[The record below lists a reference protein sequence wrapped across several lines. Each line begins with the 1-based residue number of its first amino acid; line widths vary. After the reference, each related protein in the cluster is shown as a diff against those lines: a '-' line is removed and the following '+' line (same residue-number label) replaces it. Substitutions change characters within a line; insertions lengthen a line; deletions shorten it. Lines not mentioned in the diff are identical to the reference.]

1 MKIFDLHLDL
11 EVYFRI
17 PEFLDMSIKDIK
29 YLDLRRHGD
38 IPQFKKSNLKFAVVN
53 IFPFVYQNNHW
64 KPVNYKKFLKFL
76 EDFKEWIF
84 SYKIFKPVLS
94 KKDLLEINKE
104 KDKIGI
110 ILGVEGLNFLDSVN
124 KVKDLYNLG
133 IRCFGLN
140 WNIDSLYSTSLKT
153 EKKSG
158 LTSEG
163 IKLIK
168 KLAELN
174 VVIDLAHSSI
184 FTIRDV
190 FKIYPKPIIFSHN
203 GVKKIFNFEQNL
215 SNETINKIKQKGG
228 LIGLTLLPYSLSK
241 NHQKLNI
248 ESFKR
253 QYDYLSKLIPVN
265 ISIGTDFF
273 GFKFRDDFKGAHSY
287 LEFSNSLK
295 KIKVNKNFTFYN
307 AFNFF
312 KNIL

>member
-1 MKIFDLHLDL
+1 
-11 EVYFRI
+11 
-17 PEFLDMSIKDIK
+17 
-29 YLDLRRHGD
+29 
-38 IPQFKKSNLKFAVVN
+38 
-53 IFPFVYQNNHW
+53 
-64 KPVNYKKFLKFL
+64 
-76 EDFKEWIF
+76 
-84 SYKIFKPVLS
+84 LS

-104 KDKIGI
+104 KNKIGI

-140 WNIDSLYSTSLKT
+140 WNIDSIYSTSLKT

-168 KLAELN
+168 KLEELN

-190 FKIYPKPIIFSHN
+190 FKVHPKPVIFSHN
-203 GVKKIFNFEQNL
+203 GVKKIVNFEQNL
-215 SNETINKIKQKGG
+215 STEVINNIRQKGG
-228 LIGLTLLPYSLSK
+228 LIGLTLLPYSLSQS
-241 NHQKLNI
+241 HQKLDI
-248 ESFKR
+248 ESFRR
-253 QYDYLSKLIPVN
+253 QYDYLFKIIPTN

-273 GFKFRDDFKGAHSY
+273 GFKFRNDFENVRNY
-287 LEFSNSLK
+287 IEFSKYLK
-295 KIKVNKNFTFYN
+295 KIRANKYFTFYN

-312 KNIL
+312 KNSL

>member
-53 IFPFVYQNNHW
+53 TFPFVYQNTHW
-64 KPVNYKKFLKFL
+64 KPVDYKKFLKFL
-76 EDFKEWIF
+76 EGFKEWIF

-190 FKIYPKPIIFSHN
+190 FKTYPKPIIFSHN
-203 GVKKIFNFEQNL
+203 GVKKIVNFEQNL
-215 SNETINKIKQKGG
+215 STETINKIKQKEG

-273 GFKFRDDFKGAHSY
+273 GFKFRDDFKGARNY